1 MKVNWA
7 TGVALVYSAFA
18 LSTSAFVTFAMSR
31 SVDLV
36 RADYYAESLRHDDR
50 LEAIDNATRLGS
62 AAAIV
67 AQARSVEIALPPS
80 QRATARGT
88 ITLYRPSSAS
98 ADRHIDLAIDAGG
111 RQRVAMDDAAR
122 GLWIV
127 QLAWSAGGRDFY
139 LERPITIP

>member
-1 MKVNWA
+1 MKLNWG
-7 TGVALVYSAFA
+7 TGVAFVYSAFA
-18 LSTSAFVTFAMSR
+18 LSTIAFVTFAMSR

-50 LEAIDNATRLGS
+50 LQAIANAARLGS
-62 AAAIV
+62 AAAVV
-67 AQARSVEIALPPS
+67 AHDRSIQIELPPS

-88 ITLYRPSSAS
+88 ITLYRPSSAA
-98 ADRHIDLAIDAGG
+98 ADRHLDLTIDAAG

-127 QLAWSAGGRDFY
+127 QLAWSAGGREFY
-139 LERPITIP
+139 LERPITVP